1 MKPLNFCLL
10 RSSLVAA
17 LGGLLFGFDTAV
29 FAATTRALTQ
39 TYGLSAAMLPAMAAR
54 SGAIPLVFSAVMMAV
69 QFVVVLKLYP
79 ETKGISLENT
89 ERHLI
94 KQALSRNSWKWWI
107 DRHFKLVRCLP
118 KTSSHASFNGPDT
131 ACTGRKS
138 TRSSTS

>member
-39 TYGLSAAMLPAMAAR
+39 TYGLSAAMLPVMAAR
-54 SGAIPLVFSAVMMAV
+54 SGAIPFVFFGVMMAV

-79 ETKGISLENT
+79 ETKAWRIWNVT
-89 ERHLI
+89 
-94 KQALSRNSWKWWI
+94 
-107 DRHFKLVRCLP
+107 
-118 KTSSHASFNGPDT
+118 
-131 ACTGRKS
+131 
-138 TRSSTS
+138 